1 VINEKIEQEIVCV
14 EAYLI
19 DEHDVFVDFDD
30 LGADEFWFDP
40 DNPADPGLI
49 SIDTTNSPLVQ
60 LIILLHEAGHVIF
73 RKRNNKL
80 PTQIDRETIAGRMEV
95 MHEEIMAWY
104 YARQLRT
111 QLGIR
116 IKKELWQENYC
127 SSLLKY
133 VKWTLEN
140 ETEEN

>member
-1 VINEKIEQEIVCV
+1 VKNERIEQEIICV
-14 EAYLI
+14 EAYLV

-40 DNPADPGLI
+40 DNPADPGLV
-49 SIDTTNSPLVQ
+49 SINSANPPLMQ
-60 LIILLHEAGHVIF
+60 LIVLLHEAGHVVF
-73 RKRNNKL
+73 RQKSGIL
-80 PTQIDRETIAGRMEV
+80 PVQIDRETIEGRMEI
-95 MHEEIMAWY
+95 MHEEMMAWY

-116 IKKELWQENYC
+116 IKKELWQEIYC

-133 VKWTLEN
+133 IKWVLDGDQDEK
-140 ETEEN
+140 